1 MDSPAHQ
8 LQQTHVELPSW
19 MLAPAAPAAAPAP
32 QLAQPPLDPTA
43 PAQLRLRQYE
53 IIFPSVLDRLAEG
66 YTLTKIFEQD
76 HRHLSAGIFLRWVNK
91 DPQRAQMYKEAKELR
106 SEMWSDKIIEIAEGT
121 ENPLEDVARSKIRID
136 NYKFLMGADNRRAY
150 GDTKTVEVNQS
161 ISVVRALMAAAQ
173 ERATLVERVDNVSDV
188 SDVEMIEQAVAE
200 ASAREE
206 DSDAE

>member
-1 MDSPAHQ
+1 MDSQVQ
-8 LQQTHVELPSW
+8 LTSPPHVELPSW
-19 MLAPAAPAAAPAP
+19 MLAPSAAPTP
-32 QLAQPPLDPTA
+32 QLAQPPLDPAA
-43 PAQLRLRQYE
+43 PAHLKLRQYE

-66 YTLTKIFEQD
+66 YTLAKIFEQD

-91 DPQRAQMYKEAKELR
+91 DPQRVQMYKEAKELR
-106 SEMWSDKIIEIAEGT
+106 SEMWSSKLIDIAEAT
-121 ENPLEDVARSKIRID
+121 ENPLEDVARSKLKVD
-136 NYKFLMGADNRRAY
+136 TYKFLMGADNRKAY

-161 ISVVRALMAAAQ
+161 ISIVGALRAAQ

-188 SDVEMIEQAVAE
+188 TPIEMIEQAVAE

>member
-1 MDSPAHQ
+1 MDSQAHQ

-19 MLAPAAPAAAPAP
+19 MLAPSAAP
-32 QLAQPPLDPTA
+32 QPPLDPAA
-43 PAQLRLRQYE
+43 PAQLKLRQYE

-66 YTLTKIFEQD
+66 YTLAKIFERD

-91 DPQRAQMYKEAKELR
+91 DPQRVQMYKEAKELR
-106 SEMWSDKIIEIAEGT
+106 SEMWSSKLIDIAEAT
-121 ENPLEDVARSKIRID
+121 ENPLEDVARSKLKVD
-136 NYKFLMGADNRRAY
+136 TYKFLMGADNRKTY

-161 ISVVRALMAAAQ
+161 ISIVGALRAAQ

-188 SDVEMIEQAVAE
+188 TPIEMIEQAVAE
-200 ASAREE
+200 ASARED